1 MSRTHKSSPPDERE
15 RTMTA
20 PPAIGYVPAH
30 ITVRAVLEPSPVW
43 DALEDLYLSIHYL
56 GACLR

>member
-1 MSRTHKSSPPDERE
+1 MSRTRKSSPPPKRE
-15 RTMTA
+15 RVMSTPTT
-20 PPAIGYVPAH
+20 PAYVPPH

>member
-1 MSRTHKSSPPDERE
+1 MSRTRKSSPRIERE
-15 RTMTA
+15 RTMT
-20 PPAIGYVPAH
+20 PPAVPAYVPPH
-30 ITVRAVLEPSPVW
+30 IVVRAVLEPSPVW

>member
-1 MSRTHKSSPPDERE
+1 MSRTRKASPPDERE
-15 RTMTA
+15 RTMSA
-20 PPAIGYVPAH
+20 PAVVGRVPAH

-43 DALEDLYLSIHYL
+43 DTLEDLYMAIPEL